1 VKVLTIP
8 QGVLAAIVIMFCL
21 VGAFADRNTISD
33 MWMIVIFGTL
43 AVLFE
48 RYRFPVSPMVLGA
61 ILGPLA
67 EDSYMRSMITYHRDW
82 TVFFTQPIAGSLM
95 VLSIISLSYP
105 VVRSLLA
112 RRREMAT
119 AAQYPDL

>member
-1 VKVLTIP
+1 MQEP
-8 QGVLAAIVIMFCL
+8 
-21 VGAFADRNTISD
+21 GAGERFSRNP
-33 MWMIVIFGTL
+33 
-43 AVLFE
+43 A
-48 RYRFPVSPMVLGA
+48 PPSPMVLGA

-105 VVRSLLA
+105 VLKSLLA
-112 RRREMAT
+112 RRRKTTLAVE
-119 AAQYPDL
+119 YPDL

>member
-1 VKVLTIP
+1 
-8 QGVLAAIVIMFCL
+8 MFCL

-95 VLSIISLSYP
+95 VLSIVSLSYP
-105 VVRSLLA
+105 VVRNLLA
-112 RRREMAT
+112 RRREMA
-119 AAQYPDL
+119 AATEYPDL